1 MLSVKSACPT
11 GLMQRI
17 TYVFN
22 EQLRPGLDF
31 FICNVSH
38 VKNCN
43 VHNIQGIK
51 KINIKDVRH

>member
-31 FICNVSH
+31 FNCKVSH
-38 VKNCN
+38 EKNCN
-43 VHNIQGIK
+43 VHNIQGIE
-51 KINIKDVRH
+51 KINIKDVCH

>member
-51 KINIKDVRH
+51 EINIKD